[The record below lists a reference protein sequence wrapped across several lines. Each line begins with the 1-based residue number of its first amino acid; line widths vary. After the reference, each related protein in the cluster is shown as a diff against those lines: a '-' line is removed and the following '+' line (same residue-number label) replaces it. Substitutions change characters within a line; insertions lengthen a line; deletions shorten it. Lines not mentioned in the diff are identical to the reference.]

1 MLTACIYTVTKEK
14 KGTKCKIVSIPKKLP
29 FQKQQDTIDLEGK
42 YFPSLISDRHTEGAE
57 RPLVFTAPGERGGGM
72 KEEPKHFSQ
81 GMGSMNPSCNFR
93 NHKFSLW
100 KRITRGQPY
109 SHLMVQHRGS
119 CPASSHKTRSS
130 GLSAE
135 NSSHPC

>member
-1 MLTACIYTVTKEK
+1 MHEMLTACIYTVTKEK

-81 GMGSMNPSCNFR
+81 EMGSVNPSCNFR

-100 KRITRGQPY
+100 EAHHTG
-109 SHLMVQHRGS
+109 
-119 CPASSHKTRSS
+119 PALFTPDGPAPRLPPRPLPQDWELWSQR
-130 GLSAE
+130 
-135 NSSHPC
+135 